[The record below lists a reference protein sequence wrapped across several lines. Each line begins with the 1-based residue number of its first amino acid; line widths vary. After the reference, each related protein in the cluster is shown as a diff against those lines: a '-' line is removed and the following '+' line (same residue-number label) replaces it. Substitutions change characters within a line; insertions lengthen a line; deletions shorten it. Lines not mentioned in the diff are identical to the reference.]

1 MKKLNLL
8 SALLLT
14 LSGGLIPLFTQAIAA
29 EVGSGAEII
38 NNNCA
43 RCHNSRPIQEF
54 SIQEWSVIMPHMR
67 EKAHLT
73 GQETETVME
82 FFKTISSVPVKKVA
96 DVATLPVLDGGALM
110 AKFGCQGCHS
120 FNGQGGALGPALD
133 NVVAQKGG
141 EFVTKKLTDPQ
152 FNNPSSAMPKMPLT
166 AAQINVLVGFLGQ
179 K

>member
-1 MKKLNLL
+1 MKILYFLI
-8 SALLLT
+8 ALFLT
-14 LSGGLIPLFTQAIAA
+14 LSGGLLPLFTQAIAA

-73 GQETETVME
+73 GKETEAVMD
-82 FFKTISSVPVKKVA
+82 FLKTISSVPYKDAA
-96 DVATLPVLDGGALM
+96 DVVAIPVMDGGALM
-110 AKFGCQGCHS
+110 TKYGCQGCHS

-133 NVVAQKGG
+133 NTVEQKGA
-141 EFVTKKLTDPQ
+141 EFVRKKLTNPQ
-152 FNNPSSAMPKMPLT
+152 FNNPASAMPKLPLST
-166 AAQINVLVGFLGQ
+166 AQIDALVDFLEQ